1 MIDVNG
7 EYKKCVEEA
16 NIFTGKE
23 YYRTEAI
30 RLINLGGEKNL
41 LKAKKFINLLLQL
54 EL

>member
-23 YYRTEAI
+23 YYKKETI
-30 RLINLGGEKNL
+30 RLINLGGERNL
-41 LKAKKFINLLLQL
+41 LKAKKFINLLIQL

>member
-23 YYRTEAI
+23 YYKKEI
-30 RLINLGGEKNL
+30 IKLINLGGERNL

>member
-1 MIDVNG
+1 MIDING

-23 YYRTEAI
+23 YYKKEII
-30 RLINLGGEKNL
+30 RLINLGGERNL

>member
-23 YYRTEAI
+23 YYKEEAI
-30 RLINLGGEKNL
+30 RLINLGGERNL
-41 LKAKKFINLLLQL
+41 LKAKKFINLLIQL